1 MSRFLLVGLGNPGPA
16 YQGTRHNAGFM
27 VLDRLAQEEG
37 LSWRPKDEA
46 EWADWQEGHLLKPL
60 TMMNLSGKAVA
71 PVARKKGLEASQI
84 LVIYD
89 DLDLPL
95 GKIRLR
101 PGGSAGGHRG
111 VASIIEH
118 LGTADFPRLKIG
130 IGRPPG
136 ETITYVLGSFTASER
151 EILARVIPAATQA
164 IRIWLEQGLEAAQR
178 TCNGLDFRANE

>member
-1 MSRFLLVGLGNPGPA
+1 VSRFLLAGLGNPGPA
-16 YQGTRHNAGFM
+16 YQDTRHNAGFM
-27 VLDRLAQEEG
+27 VLDRLAGEEG
-37 LSWRPKDEA
+37 LSWRSRDEA
-46 EWADWQEGHLLKPL
+46 AWADWREGYLLKPL

-71 PVARKKGLEASQI
+71 PVVRKKGLEASQI
-84 LVIYD
+84 LVVYD

-95 GKIRLR
+95 GKIRIR
-101 PGGSAGGHRG
+101 PGGSSGGHRG

-136 ETITYVLGSFTASER
+136 ETISYVLGSFSPAER
-151 EILARVIPAATQA
+151 EILASVIPAATQA

-178 TCNGLDFRANE
+178 TCNGLDFRTNE

>member
-1 MSRFLLVGLGNPGPA
+1 MLVGLGNPGPA

-37 LSWRPKDEA
+37 LSWRRREDS
-46 EWADWQEGHLLKPL
+46 EWADWQEGHLLKPM
-60 TMMNLSGKAVA
+60 TMMNLSGLAVA

-95 GKIRLR
+95 GKMRWR

-136 ETITYVLGSFTASER
+136 ETITYVLGSFSLAER

-178 TCNGLDFRANE
+178 TCNGLDFRTNE